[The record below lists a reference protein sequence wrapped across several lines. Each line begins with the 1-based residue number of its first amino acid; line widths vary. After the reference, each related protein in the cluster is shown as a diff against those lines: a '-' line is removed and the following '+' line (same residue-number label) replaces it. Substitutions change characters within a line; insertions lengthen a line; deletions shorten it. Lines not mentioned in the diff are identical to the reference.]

1 MPELEAEAEA
11 EAEAHHPIDVAPDPV
26 HQAGAIAP
34 RVIPA
39 ADPTAEAPHAPTIV
53 VALTVVHGTMITVDA
68 ALIARIVGDM
78 MKRTRKLLLTPLS
91 EPLLLRSRETM

>member
-1 MPELEAEAEA
+1 MPYPMRRSSLQAESDSPQTWCTKFWFIRPVLDAMNQEAEAEA

-53 VALTVVHGTMITVDA
+53 
-68 ALIARIVGDM
+68 
-78 MKRTRKLLLTPLS
+78 KL
-91 EPLLLRSRETM
+91 